1 MKLTV
6 SVPIDAP
13 KEDIW
18 RVMTD
23 FEHEAEN
30 LSHVNSV
37 KIIENPNH
45 SLDGL
50 KWTETRTVLGDT
62 ETAEFCVIDFRKN
75 SFFKTHS
82 ESHGRRRDATYS
94 IQQEGDHNLL
104 SVNYESRPYKLTAR
118 LSTILFGRLNKVTA
132 KKSLIDDLNDIKLLV
147 EHH

>member
-1 MKLTV
+1 MKLKV

-30 LSHVNSV
+30 LSHVNNV

-62 ETAEFCVIDFRKN
+62 ETAEFCVIDYRKN
-75 SFFKTHS
+75 SFLKTHS

-94 IQQEGDHNLL
+94 IKQEGDHNLL

-132 KKSLIDDLNDIKLLV
+132 RRSLIDDLNDIKLLV